1 MISVFLPKFPGIS
14 RGCIMSYHDIG
25 RIQEYINWGGFW
37 MGKAVG
43 RDLID
48 LMVREYTGE
57 VSIPDIQKTS

>member
-1 MISVFLPKFPGIS
+1 M
-14 RGCIMSYHDIG
+14 RYHDIG
-25 RIQEYINWGGFW
+25 RIQEYINWEGFW